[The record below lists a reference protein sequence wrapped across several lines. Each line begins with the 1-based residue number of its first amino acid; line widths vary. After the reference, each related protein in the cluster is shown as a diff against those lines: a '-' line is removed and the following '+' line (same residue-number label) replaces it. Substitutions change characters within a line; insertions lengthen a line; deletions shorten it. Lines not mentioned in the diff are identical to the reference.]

1 MSASHAYVPRPPA
14 LLRSSLAAVL
24 VLAAGVFGFTGSAEA
39 LVRNPLTGE
48 WVDELPPRPLP
59 KPAPRSLVGSGAA
72 PVPGGLYGTDGA
84 NLYLINKTT
93 GAASLIGPHGI
104 PPAEFGVGAL
114 SFGPDGS
121 LYGTTMGQNVA
132 KLYKIDTGTGAATA
146 VGSGMSLPFVLEGG
160 LGFVCSSTRGV
171 NELDLNNGEVK
182 TYSVNTTSGV
192 GTRVGPA
199 MGENRDLNG
208 LAYDGTKLWGI
219 DRLTNTIGTVDWATG
234 AYAAGA
240 TITVSGSPFV
250 IGNTGGLAA
259 DPANGTLYAAFGSTG
274 GLYTLNPITG
284 AATLIGVNNV
294 AFDLAFAA
302 IPATPTPTPSPTPI
316 PTQTP
321 KPPVPLD
328 HFMLYKSK
336 PTGSVIPSFGP
347 ITLTDTFG
355 AFSYDVKKL
364 RRIGPPANKNG
375 EGINDA
381 NTHLT
386 EYQIRPH
393 RGSSRF
399 TGRNG
404 ISVTDQLGAKTVK
417 LKKAD
422 AILVPTN
429 KSLTSFPSPATQSTH
444 NVDHFVCYK
453 AKGPVVNEQVQ
464 VQDQFENRNYLLKKV
479 TRLCYPAAKT
489 GTPSVTSGSN
499 AGAPFPITPS
509 TRRNNTRLV
518 CYKAISRSGPH
529 TKVSGLF
536 LTNQF
541 GQQRADTVREFELC
555 IPSIEPPVPTPT
567 PTPSSTPIPTPT
579 PVGPCQTPS
588 PTPIYGSVSKAFLGS
603 PKGLLD

>member
-1 MSASHAYVPRPPA
+1 MSASHFFVPRPPA

-24 VLAAGVFGFTGSAEA
+24 ALVAALLGFAGSAEA
-39 LVRNPLTGE
+39 LVRSPLTGE
-48 WVDELPPRPLP
+48 WVEELPPRPQP
-59 KPAPRSLVGSGAA
+59 KPAPRSLFGGGAA

-84 NLYLINKTT
+84 NLYLINKAT
-93 GAASLIGPHGI
+93 GAASLIGPHGV
-104 PPAEFGVGAL
+104 PAAEFAIGAL
-114 SFGPDGS
+114 SFGPGGI
-121 LYGTTMGQNVA
+121 LYGTTMGHNVA
-132 KLYKIDTGTGAATA
+132 KFYTIDTGTGVATA
-146 VGSGMSLPFVLEGG
+146 VGSGMTLPFVLEGG
-160 LGFVCSSTRGV
+160 LGFVCNASRGV

-182 TYSVNTTSGV
+182 TFSVNTATGV

-199 MGENRDLNG
+199 IGDDRDLNG
-208 LAYDGTKLWGI
+208 LAYDGSKLWGI
-219 DRLTNTIGTVDWATG
+219 DRLTNTIGTVDFATG
-234 AYAAGA
+234 GYAAGA
-240 TITVSGSPFV
+240 TITVSGSPIA
-250 IGNTGGLAA
+250 IGTTGGLAS
-259 DPANGTLYAAFGSTG
+259 DPATGTLYAAFGSTG

-284 AATLIGVNNV
+284 AATLVGINNV

-302 IPATPTPTPSPTPI
+302 IPATPTPTPTGTPI
-316 PTQTP
+316 PTATP
-321 KPPVPLD
+321 TPPAPLD
-328 HFMLYKSK
+328 HFMLYKAK
-336 PTGSVIPSFGP
+336 PTSGVIPSFGP

-364 RRIGPPANKNG
+364 RRLAPPADKNG

-381 NTHLT
+381 DTHLT
-386 EYQIRPH
+386 EYKIRPH
-393 RGSSRF
+393 RGSPRF

-404 ISVTDQLGAKTVK
+404 ITVTDQLGAKVVK

-429 KSLTSFPSPATQSTH
+429 KGLSSFPAQPTQPTH

-464 VQDQFENRNYLLKKV
+464 VQDQFESRNYLLKKV

-489 GTPSVTSGSN
+489 GTPVVVSGPN
-499 AGAPFPITPS
+499 QGAAFPITPS
-509 TRRNNTRLV
+509 TRRNNNRLV

-541 GQQRADTVREFELC
+541 GQQRADTVREFEFC
-555 IPSIEPPVPTPT
+555 IPSIEAPVPTPT
-567 PTPSSTPIPTPT
+567 PGPSSTPVPTPT

-588 PTPIYGSVSKAFLGS
+588 PTPVYGSVSKAFLGS